1 VTDGDN
7 FDGQAGTDVAHAR
20 PVKPDKVRLVV
31 VAGPDRGKELLIE
44 TGTYTVGKG
53 TTCDL
58 VLTDGAVSRKHL
70 EIVVLAE
77 GVQIKDLGSTN
88 GSYVHGARFD
98 QIMATAGT
106 GITVGHSELRVLSA
120 AAPTR
125 PRSTADRFG
134 DMLGQSVKMR
144 EVFAVLERVAASE
157 AAVLI
162 FGETGTGKELVA
174 EAIHNHSP
182 RKKGPMVIC
191 DLGSLPRSLIESEL
205 FGHVRGAFTGADR
218 DREGAFVQAD
228 KGTIFLDE
236 IGEMDLEIQ
245 PRLLRALE
253 RRQVKPVGTTNY
265 KTVDTRV
272 VAATNRDLPEEVKAG
287 RFREDLYHRLAVVT
301 VHIPALRERKDDIPL
316 LVHHFL
322 ERAAEE
328 AGRKAPLVRPEAMA
342 ALCDHEWPGN
352 VRELK
357 NVMERV
363 IAIAPRAEEIDLGVL
378 GLEGATR
385 SQPPGAA
392 AAAGAT
398 GQPINPTPGAGAEL
412 LQFKEAKDQLIAS
425 WERDYLAKLI
435 EQCGGNVSLA
445 ARRAGIDRVY
455 LHRLMKKH
463 ELG

>member
-1 VTDGDN
+1 MTDGDS
-7 FDGQAGTDVAHAR
+7 FDEKAGTDVAHSR
-20 PVKPDKVRLVV
+20 PLKPDKVRLVV
-31 VAGPDRGKELLIE
+31 VAGPDRGKELAIE
-44 TGTYTVGKG
+44 QGTYTVGKAA
-53 TTCDL
+53 TCDL

-70 EIVVLAE
+70 ELTVMSTGLK
-77 GVQIKDLGSTN
+77 IKDLASTN
-88 GSYVHGARFD
+88 GSFVHGSRFE
-98 QIMATAGT
+98 QITATVGA
-106 GITVGHSELRVLSA
+106 GITVGHTELRLVSA
-120 AAPTR
+120 AVSTR
-125 PRSTADRFG
+125 QRSTADRFG
-134 DMLGQSVKMR
+134 DMLGQSDKMR

-157 AAVLI
+157 AAVLV

-174 EAIHNHSP
+174 EAIHNQSP
-182 RKKGPMVIC
+182 RKKGPLVVC
-191 DLGSLPRSLIESEL
+191 DLGSLPRTLIESEL

-218 DREGAFVQAD
+218 DREGAFIQAHG
-228 KGTIFLDE
+228 GTIFLDE
-236 IGEMDLEIQ
+236 IGEMDLEVQ
-245 PRLLRALE
+245 PRLLRVLE
-253 RRQVKPVGTTNY
+253 RRTVKPVGTTQY
-265 KTVDTRV
+265 KSTDTRV

-287 RFREDLYHRLAVVT
+287 RFREDLYHRLAVIT
-301 VHIPALRERKDDIPL
+301 VVIPPLRERKDDIPL

-322 ERAAEE
+322 ARAADE
-328 AGRKAPLVRPEAMA
+328 AGRKTPTVRPEAMA

-363 IAIAPRAEEIDLGVL
+363 IAIAPRAEEIDLALL

-385 SQPPGAA
+385 SSPAGAS
-392 AAAGAT
+392 AGAT
-398 GQPINPTPGAGAEL
+398 LVAGPDGEL

>member
-1 VTDGDN
+1 MTDGDS
-7 FDGQAGTDVAHAR
+7 FDPKAGTDVAHAR
-20 PVKPDKVRLVV
+20 PVKPDKLRLVV
-31 VAGPDRGKELLIE
+31 VAGPDRGKEIALE
-44 TGTYTVGKG
+44 QGTYTVGKA

-70 EIVVLAE
+70 ELSVLSD
-77 GVQIKDLGSTN
+77 GLQIKDLASTN

-98 QIMATAGT
+98 VITASAGAGVT
-106 GITVGHSELRVLSA
+106 IGHTELRVLSA
-120 AAPTR
+120 AAPIR

-134 DMLGQSVKMR
+134 EMLGQSVKMR

-157 AAVLI
+157 AAVLV

-174 EAIHNHSP
+174 EAIHNQSP

-265 KTVDTRV
+265 KQVDTRV
-272 VAATNRDLPEEVKAG
+272 VAATNRDLPEEVKQG

-301 VHIPALRERKDDIPL
+301 VHIPPLRERKDDIPL

-322 ERAAEE
+322 ARAAEE
-328 AGRKAPLVRPEAMA
+328 AGRKTPTVRPEAMA

-363 IAIAPRAEEIDLGVL
+363 IAIAPKAEEIDLAVL

-385 SQPPGAA
+385 SP
-392 AAAGAT
+392 AGAT
-398 GQPINPTPGAGAEL
+398 AGAAIATAGAPGEL